1 MSRAAR
7 PSMVAGAAVAR
18 VAAERVLGRVLARA
32 RSDGRPLVEVVGETL
47 FHERERLARHG
58 VSARTSGDRA
68 FIEALGR
75 ELGAALDAAREQAR
89 EGRERAHDGAPDR
102 AAALVQRIALRYA
115 HEIEGHFDPRV
126 FAFATRALPLG
137 LTALLNGTRVSE
149 ALFRVP
155 ELSRLSDRVRISGE
169 LSAVRRA
176 FEHATVIVAP
186 THVSNL
192 DSVLLGYALHRS
204 GLPPVAY
211 GAGLNLFES
220 RVLGFFMRNL
230 GAYTVDRTKSDPLYR
245 AVLKEYATV
254 LLEEGQHGLFFP
266 GGTRSRSF
274 ALERR
279 LKKGLLGTALVAY
292 HQNLVSRC
300 PKPGVL
306 IVPAT
311 LSYPLVLEAQ
321 SLAED
326 FLLRSGRE
334 RYVHPERDE
343 SDRWER
349 WLGFMNGLF
358 ALDAD
363 LELRLG
369 RPLDPF
375 GCEVGDDGRS
385 RDPRGRVLDAADY
398 LRRGGELV
406 LDPARDAAYTELL
419 EARLVAAYERD
430 SVALPTW
437 ALSFAALEAAR
448 RAAGHEH
455 LYRLL
460 RALPRGAR
468 LPLGPVARLLG
479 EVLAELRR
487 REAEGRVTRSV
498 ELSGD
503 ASQVLER
510 ALRVF
515 ATYHEVPVLRRDG
528 AELVVGDA
536 SLLYFYRNRLAHLG
550 LVGAPA
556 LLPDDGA

>member
-1 MSRAAR
+1 
-7 PSMVAGAAVAR
+7 MVAGDAVAQL
-18 VAAERVLGRVLARA
+18 AAERVLGRVLARA
-32 RSDGRPLVEVVGETL
+32 HAEGRPLVELVGETL
-47 FHERERLARHG
+47 FHERERLARHPHG
-58 VSARTSGDRA
+58 ARTDADRA
-68 FIEALGR
+68 FVDELAR
-75 ELGAALDAAREQAR
+75 ELDA
-89 EGRERAHDGAPDR
+89 GRDS
-102 AAALVQRIALRYA
+102 ALVKSIVVRYA
-115 HEIEGHFDPRV
+115 REIEGHFDPRV
-126 FAFATRALPLG
+126 YAFATRALPFG
-137 LTALLNGTRVSE
+137 LTALLNGTRVGD

-155 ELSRLSDRVRISGE
+155 ELARLSDRVRISGE

-176 FEHATVIVAP
+176 FERGTVIVAP
-186 THVSNL
+186 THASNL
-192 DSVLLGYALHRS
+192 DSVLLGYALHRL

-230 GAYTVDRTKSDPLYR
+230 GAYTVDRTKTDPLYR
-245 AVLKEYATV
+245 AVLKEYATA

-292 HQNLVSRC
+292 HRNLVARC
-300 PKPGVL
+300 PRPSVTV
-306 IVPAT
+306 VPAT
-311 LSYPLVLEAQ
+311 LSYPLVLEGK

-334 RYVHPERDE
+334 RYVHPAPDE

-363 LELRLG
+363 VELRLG

-385 RDPRGRVLDAADY
+385 RDPRGRAIEAADY

-419 EARLVAAYERD
+419 EAKLVGAYERD
-430 SVALPTW
+430 NVALPTW
-437 ALSFAALEAAR
+437 ALAFAALETAR
-448 RAAGHEH
+448 RAAGHTH
-455 LYRLL
+455 LFRLL

-468 LPLGPVARLLG
+468 LPLADVSRALA
-479 EVLAELRR
+479 EVLSALGA
-487 REAEGRVTRSV
+487 REAEGRVTRST

-503 ASQVLER
+503 ASLVLER

-515 ATYHEVPVLRRDG
+515 ATYHEPPVLRRDG
-528 AELVVGDA
+528 ASLVVGDA

-550 LVGAPA
+550 LAGAPA
-556 LLPDDGA
+556 LLPEEDA